1 MSLPSGSVNSK
12 GEDMPNKYN
21 GLARIIVQ
29 NVGGKDNVISV
40 VHCITRLRFRLKDE
54 SKANTEVLE
63 QTDGVVQVINANGQY
78 QVVIGPHVEQVYDAV
93 LEVGHFQGAGTVDED
108 GSPVDGASD
117 GEIKK
122 GVVGNLIDLVSG
134 ILGPTLGVLAAAGM
148 IQGLLALF
156 AFLGWMGTEDGA
168 YIVLRAVS
176 NGFFYFLPIMLG
188 YTSAKKFGCNE
199 FIGMAM
205 GAALCYPQMVNSTSL
220 DVIGTVF
227 AGTPIVMNYTLT
239 FFGIPIIMPAS
250 GYTSSIIPIIL
261 SMYVVSKI
269 EKGLK
274 SVMPSSIAF
283 FATPLITLAVGI
295 SLTYLIIGPI
305 ASILTSLVLV
315 LFNALYALPGV
326 GGAVAGAV
334 LGGLNQVFVMFG
346 LHWALAPIK
355 ISNLATQGFDTIVA
369 PAYVCTFAQ
378 TAVVLAIYLKTKDK
392 KTRDLAIPA
401 MISGI
406 FGTTEPA
413 IYGITL
419 PRVKPFVV
427 SCIASAFGG
436 CFIGAMGAKCFTQ
449 GYSGLMGL
457 ATYIDPSGAE
467 GITHMIYMIIGSLIA
482 AVIAFAIEMV
492 IYKDE
497 PAKKAS

>member
-1 MSLPSGSVNSK
+1 MPS
-12 GEDMPNKYN
+12 KYD
-21 GLARIIVQ
+21 GLAHIIIQ

-40 VHCITRLRFRLKDE
+40 FHCITRLRFRLKDE

-63 QTDGVVQVINANGQY
+63 NTDGVIQVIRANGQY

-93 LEVGHFQGAGTVDED
+93 LEVGHFQGDGTVDED
-108 GSPVDGASD
+108 GNAIEGGDTGQ
-117 GEIKK
+117 KK
-122 GVVGNLIDLVSG
+122 GKMGSLIDLVSG

-148 IQGLLALF
+148 LQGLLALF
-156 AFLGWMGTEDGA
+156 AFLGLMSPQDGG
-168 YIVLRAVS
+168 YIVLRSVS

-205 GAALCYPQMVNSTSL
+205 GAGLCYPQMVSSTGL

-227 AGTPIVMNYTLT
+227 AGTPIAMNYTLT

-250 GYTSSIIPIIL
+250 GYTNSIIPIIL
-261 SMYVVSKI
+261 SMYFVAKI

-274 SVMPSSIAF
+274 RVMPSAIAF
-283 FATPLITLAVGI
+283 FATPLITLAAGI

-305 ASILTSLVLV
+305 ASILTSLVLMI
-315 LFNALYALPGV
+315 FNALYALPVV
-326 GGAVAGAV
+326 GGAVAGTILAGV
-334 LGGLNQVFVMFG
+334 NQVLVMFG
-346 LHWALAPIK
+346 LHWALAPVK
-355 ISNLATQGFDTIVA
+355 LSNLATQGFDTVLA
-369 PAYVCTFAQ
+369 PTYVCAFAQ
-378 TAVVLAIYLKTKDK
+378 TATVLAIYLKTKDK

-401 MISGI
+401 MVSGI

-457 ATYIDPSGAE
+457 PTYIDPSGAE
-467 GITHMIYMIIGSLIA
+467 GITNMVYMIIGSLIA
-482 AVIAFAIEMV
+482 AVIAFVIEMV
-492 IYKDE
+492 VYKDE
-497 PAKKAS
+497 EPKPKAEA